1 MQRNR
6 ATGFERAI
14 RRNSHQKGYEDDKM
28 WQHQSALMGSWLPYN
43 PDVCRVLNVVA
54 THKKYDLV
62 QFGISMESGPYEVQ
76 IKAMQHSDHEGRG
89 NIRIIDAKTYD
100 APARSGLH
108 GVGKLFFVCVYF
120 SSPSL

>member
-1 MQRNR
+1 
-6 ATGFERAI
+6 
-14 RRNSHQKGYEDDKM
+14 
-28 WQHQSALMGSWLPYN
+28 MGSWLPYN

-62 QFGISMESGPYEVQ
+62 QFGSSMGPGPYEVQ

-108 GVGKLFFVCVYF
+108 GVGTPAATCSVNPTALPLHSFNLLKYIPNPRLNC
-120 SSPSL
+120 